1 MSSTHYLQFSLAAFI
16 ALTLGCESDPPAR
29 EQLSFSTTYAAR
41 DTVQI
46 SGHNSEFIVSGGT
59 DDSIS
64 IFLTYTNDPEIWEYD
79 LQESENYL
87 LIEEGFTV
95 SGNTPTPTSD
105 ALWEITVP
113 GGTEIIFSSSS
124 AKLTILDCAGQFD
137 IHTASGDIR
146 IDNSSGTFDAG
157 TASGE
162 IQAYDITL
170 RDSSSFGSA
179 SGDVYLSLSGG
190 QDYALRLNA
199 TSGSA
204 VLDFNG
210 NPVQGYFEFSARTD
224 EGRIISPYNFDHEET
239 YQDVAWVYRN
249 DDDFN
254 RMFDYHRKSF
264 TRGGAVSNNYIRT
277 AIGTAKLVL

>member
-1 MSSTHYLQFSLAAFI
+1 MSSIYFTQLSLAVFI
-16 ALTLGCESDPPAR
+16 ALIIGCESDPPAR
-29 EQLSFSTTYAAR
+29 EQLSFNATYATK

-46 SGHNSEFIVSGGT
+46 SGHNSDFIVRGGT

-64 IFLTYTNDPEIWEYD
+64 IFLTFTNDPEIWEYGI
-79 LQESENYL
+79 EEGENYM
-87 LIEEGFTV
+87 LIREGFTV

-113 GGTEIIFSSSS
+113 SGTEIIFLSSS
-124 AKLTILDCAGQFD
+124 AQLSILDCEGHFD

-146 IDNSSGTFDAG
+146 IDNSGGTFEVG

-162 IQAYDITL
+162 IEAYDLTL

-179 SGDVYLSLSGG
+179 SGDVYVSLSGG

-199 TSGSA
+199 TSRSA

-224 EGRIISPYNFDHEET
+224 EGRIISPYTFDHEEI
-239 YQDVAWVYRN
+239 YQDVAWVSRN

-254 RMFDYHRKSF
+254 RMYDYHLKSF
-264 TRGGAVSNNYIRT
+264 TRSGSISNHYIHT
-277 AIGTAKLVL
+277 VTGTAELIR